1 LERVGPR
8 RRSPSPVEGASRLTP
23 WSARVLCRVDVPAC
37 LFCPDLRMPIPQ
49 AAFPRS
55 LDVVLEVPDGASWS
69 RLASD
74 RPARRAF
81 SGGTMAML
89 DFGAA
94 IWCLTQGR
102 LIRHFRLGSNREDG
116 SRTPRALDRVLQGL
130 ETDQRDRS
138 VFWNLFWYQFGI
150 SERPSAMQYRLATGS
165 CRMLIMLCPRASI
178 CNKTRALS

>member
-1 LERVGPR
+1 
-8 RRSPSPVEGASRLTP
+8 
-23 WSARVLCRVDVPAC
+23 
-37 LFCPDLRMPIPQ
+37 MPIPQ

-55 LDVVLEVPDGASWS
+55 LDVVLEVPDGATAWH
-69 RLASD
+69 LID
-74 RPARRAF
+74 PARRAF

-102 LIRHFRLGSNREDG
+102 LIRHFRLGSKREDG

-138 VFWNLFWYQFGI
+138 VFWHLFWYQFGV
-150 SERPSAMQYRLATGS
+150 SERPSAMQYRVATGS
-165 CRMLIMLCPRASI
+165 CRDTIMLCPRVYLQQNSRVKLNASE
-178 CNKTRALS
+178 KG